1 MKIGTF
7 QVNNLL
13 AFLKTIKM
21 TIIFITSK
29 NILSLTNISYS
40 LYHKDLFQESLIK
53 LKQIQILENGNTK
66 SDPKNLE
73 VLVPINRSF
82 FGTRQ

>member
-1 MKIGTF
+1 MLQHLVKHLAKRCF
-7 QVNNLL
+7 MQNVANLQ
-13 AFLKTIKM
+13 KPNT
-21 TIIFITSK
+21 
-29 NILSLTNISYS
+29 
-40 LYHKDLFQESLIK
+40 LYHKDLFQEPLIK

>member
-1 MKIGTF
+1 
-7 QVNNLL
+7 
-13 AFLKTIKM
+13 M

-66 SDPKNLE
+66 SDP
-73 VLVPINRSF
+73 
-82 FGTRQ
+82 